1 MGTADR
7 ASAFAATN
15 QLNASVGKVTLVLG
29 QATLVSSNGVT
40 SALQKGSS
48 VKPGDRIETAGG
60 GHVHIRFVDDAL
72 VSVRPSSRLI
82 IEEYEYNPTKVL
94 DSQVRFKLETGV
106 ARAISGAAAESAKER
121 FRLNTPLVAIGV
133 RGTDFVV
140 NSQLDQTTAH
150 VNQGAIVMAPLG
162 AGCQASALGPCNTS
176 AATLVSAQMGNVL
189 AEYKD
194 GLGQPELKPYFVRS
208 TYFAAAP
215 DPDVR
220 SAKSPANP
228 AKVDVAAKPD
238 NSVIQVTS
246 VVSGGIFAAAV
257 EDLPHTPGPVEPPS
271 VTPPPQPSTPA
282 PVNPSTQPSIP
293 APVLPPTPPA
303 PPALVW
309 GHWVKPTGSGD
320 FSEPFRVAALGRD
333 VTVGNNDYVL
343 YRAPSDTGLTAI
355 QPSLGTVGFQLQQ
368 AHALFR
374 PWGGVNQEATAG
386 TGTLSINFATRQFQT
401 QLELN
406 HAAAGA
412 HTLTS
417 QGAVLSDGMF
427 GGATA
432 TQKVIGATTLDGKN
446 AGYMFEKNVDS
457 GVFNGIT
464 LWAR

>member
-1 MGTADR
+1 MVIPMLHRLFVLSATSSLLLLSMGTADR

-15 QLNASVGKVTLVLG
+15 QLNAPVGKVTLVLG

-82 IEEYEYNPTKVL
+82 IEEYEYNPAKVL
-94 DSQVRFKLETGV
+94 ESQVRFKLETGV

-215 DPDVR
+215 DPDAR
-220 SAKSPANP
+220 SARSPANP

-246 VVSGGIFAAAV
+246 VVSGGIFTAAV
-257 EDLPHTPGPVEPPS
+257 EELPHVPGPVEPP
-271 VTPPPQPSTPA
+271 VM
-282 PVNPSTQPSIP
+282 
-293 APVLPPTPPA
+293 PPTPPA

-343 YRAPSDTGLTAI
+343 YRAPSDTGLAAI

-417 QGAVLSDGMF
+417 QGVVLSDGMF

>member
-1 MGTADR
+1 MLHRLFVLSATSSLLLLSMGTADR

-15 QLNASVGKVTLVLG
+15 QLNAPVGKVTLVLG

-40 SALQKGSS
+40 SSLQKGSS

-82 IEEYEYNPTKVL
+82 IEEYEYNPAKVL
-94 DSQVRFKLETGV
+94 ESQVRFKLETGV

-215 DPDVR
+215 DPDAR

-246 VVSGGIFAAAV
+246 VVSGGIFTAAV
-257 EDLPHTPGPVEPPS
+257 EELPHVPGPVEPP
-271 VTPPPQPSTPA
+271 VM
-282 PVNPSTQPSIP
+282 
-293 APVLPPTPPA
+293 PPTPPA

-343 YRAPSDTGLTAI
+343 YRRPSDTGLTAI

-417 QGAVLSDGMF
+417 QGVVLSDGMF

>member
-15 QLNASVGKVTLVLG
+15 QLNAPVGKVTLVLG

-40 SALQKGSS
+40 SSLQKGSS

-82 IEEYEYNPTKVL
+82 IEEYEYNPAKVL
-94 DSQVRFKLETGV
+94 ESQVRFKLETGV

-215 DPDVR
+215 DPDAR

-246 VVSGGIFAAAV
+246 VVSGGIFTAAV
-257 EDLPHTPGPVEPPS
+257 EELPHVPGPVEPP
-271 VTPPPQPSTPA
+271 VM
-282 PVNPSTQPSIP
+282 
-293 APVLPPTPPA
+293 PPTPPA

-343 YRAPSDTGLTAI
+343 YRTPSDPGLTTI

-417 QGAVLSDGMF
+417 QGVVLSDGMF

>member
-82 IEEYEYNPTKVL
+82 IEEYEYNPAKVL
-94 DSQVRFKLETGV
+94 ESQVRFKLETGV

-246 VVSGGIFAAAV
+246 VVSGGIFTAAV
-257 EDLPHTPGPVEPPS
+257 EELPHVPGPVEPP
-271 VTPPPQPSTPA
+271 VM
-282 PVNPSTQPSIP
+282 
-293 APVLPPTPPA
+293 PPTPPA

-343 YRAPSDTGLTAI
+343 YRRPSDTGLTAI

>member
-1 MGTADR
+1 MLHRLFVLSATSSLLLLSMGTADR

-15 QLNASVGKVTLVLG
+15 QLNAPVGKVTLVLG

-40 SALQKGSS
+40 SSLQKGSS

-82 IEEYEYNPTKVL
+82 IEEYEYNPAKVL
-94 DSQVRFKLETGV
+94 ESQVRFKLETGV

-133 RGTDFVV
+133 RGTDCVV

-246 VVSGGIFAAAV
+246 VVSGGIFTAAV
-257 EDLPHTPGPVEPPS
+257 EELPHVPGPVEPP
-271 VTPPPQPSTPA
+271 VM
-282 PVNPSTQPSIP
+282 
-293 APVLPPTPPA
+293 PPTPPA

-343 YRAPSDTGLTAI
+343 YRRPSDTGLTAI

>member
-15 QLNASVGKVTLVLG
+15 QLNAPVGKVTLVLG

-82 IEEYEYNPTKVL
+82 IEEYEYNPAKVL
-94 DSQVRFKLETGV
+94 ESQVRFKLETGV

-215 DPDVR
+215 DPDAR
-220 SAKSPANP
+220 SAKSPASP

-246 VVSGGIFAAAV
+246 VVSGGIFTAAV
-257 EDLPHTPGPVEPPS
+257 EELPHVPGPVEPP
-271 VTPPPQPSTPA
+271 VMPPTPPA
-282 PVNPSTQPSIP
+282 
-293 APVLPPTPPA
+293 PPA

-320 FSEPFRVAALGRD
+320 FSEPFRVAALGRE
-333 VTVGNNDYVL
+333 VTVGNSDYVL
-343 YRAPSDTGLTAI
+343 YRRPSDAGLIAI

-386 TGTLSINFATRQFQT
+386 NGTLSINFATRQFQT

>member
-82 IEEYEYNPTKVL
+82 IEEYEYNPAKVL

-246 VVSGGIFAAAV
+246 VVSGGIFTAAV
-257 EDLPHTPGPVEPPS
+257 EELPHVPGPVEPP
-271 VTPPPQPSTPA
+271 VM
-282 PVNPSTQPSIP
+282 
-293 APVLPPTPPA
+293 PPTPPA

-333 VTVGNNDYVL
+333 VTVGNSDYVL

-386 TGTLSINFATRQFQT
+386 NGTLSINFATRQFQT

>member
-1 MGTADR
+1 MLHRLFVLSATSSLLLLSMGTADR

-15 QLNASVGKVTLVLG
+15 QLNAPVGKVTLVLG

-40 SALQKGSS
+40 SSLQKGSS

-82 IEEYEYNPTKVL
+82 IEEYEYNPAKVL
-94 DSQVRFKLETGV
+94 ESQVRFKLETGV

-220 SAKSPANP
+220 SAKSPASP

-246 VVSGGIFAAAV
+246 VVSGGIFTAAV
-257 EDLPHTPGPVEPPS
+257 EDLPHVPGPVEPP
-271 VTPPPQPSTPA
+271 
-282 PVNPSTQPSIP
+282 
-293 APVLPPTPPA
+293 VLPPTPPAPPA

-343 YRAPSDTGLTAI
+343 YRRPSDTGLTAI

>member
-15 QLNASVGKVTLVLG
+15 QLNAPVGKVTLVLG

-40 SALQKGSS
+40 SSLQKGSS

-82 IEEYEYNPTKVL
+82 IEEYEYNPAKVL
-94 DSQVRFKLETGV
+94 ESQVRFKLETGV

-215 DPDVR
+215 DPDAR
-220 SAKSPANP
+220 SARSPANP

-246 VVSGGIFAAAV
+246 VVSGGIFTAAV
-257 EDLPHTPGPVEPPS
+257 EELPHVPGPVEPP
-271 VTPPPQPSTPA
+271 VM
-282 PVNPSTQPSIP
+282 
-293 APVLPPTPPA
+293 PPTPPA

-343 YRAPSDTGLTAI
+343 YRTPSDPGLTAI

>member
-40 SALQKGSS
+40 SSLQKGSS

-82 IEEYEYNPTKVL
+82 IEEYEYNPAKVL
-94 DSQVRFKLETGV
+94 ESQVRFKLETGV

-215 DPDVR
+215 DPDAR

-246 VVSGGIFAAAV
+246 VVSGGIFTAAV
-257 EDLPHTPGPVEPPS
+257 EELPHVPGPVEPP
-271 VTPPPQPSTPA
+271 VM
-282 PVNPSTQPSIP
+282 
-293 APVLPPTPPA
+293 PPTPPA

-343 YRAPSDTGLTAI
+343 YRAPSDTGLAAI

>member
-94 DSQVRFKLETGV
+94 DSQVRFKLEKGV

-215 DPDVR
+215 DPDAR

-246 VVSGGIFAAAV
+246 VVSGGIFTAAV
-257 EDLPHTPGPVEPPS
+257 EELPHVPGPVEPP
-271 VTPPPQPSTPA
+271 VM
-282 PVNPSTQPSIP
+282 
-293 APVLPPTPPA
+293 PPTPPA

-333 VTVGNNDYVL
+333 VTVGNSDYVL

-386 TGTLSINFATRQFQT
+386 NGTLSINFATRQFQT

>member
-1 MGTADR
+1 MLHRLFVLSATSSLLLLSMGTADR

-40 SALQKGSS
+40 SSLQKGSS

-94 DSQVRFKLETGV
+94 DSQVRFKLEKGV

-215 DPDVR
+215 DPDAR

-246 VVSGGIFAAAV
+246 VVSGGIFTAAV
-257 EDLPHTPGPVEPPS
+257 EELPHVPGPVEPP
-271 VTPPPQPSTPA
+271 VM
-282 PVNPSTQPSIP
+282 
-293 APVLPPTPPA
+293 PPTPPA

-320 FSEPFRVAALGRD
+320 FSEPFRVAALGRE
-333 VTVGNNDYVL
+333 VTVGNSDYVL

-417 QGAVLSDGMF
+417 QGVVLSDGMF

>member
-15 QLNASVGKVTLVLG
+15 QLNAPVGKVTLVLG

-40 SALQKGSS
+40 SSLQKGSS

-82 IEEYEYNPTKVL
+82 IEEYEYNPAKVL
-94 DSQVRFKLETGV
+94 ESQVRFKLETGV

-208 TYFAAAP
+208 TYYAAAP
-215 DPDVR
+215 DPDAR

-246 VVSGGIFAAAV
+246 VVSGGIFTAAV
-257 EDLPHTPGPVEPPS
+257 EELPHVPGPVEPP
-271 VTPPPQPSTPA
+271 VM
-282 PVNPSTQPSIP
+282 
-293 APVLPPTPPA
+293 PPTPPA

-333 VTVGNNDYVL
+333 VTVGNSDYVL

-386 TGTLSINFATRQFQT
+386 NGTLSINFATRQFQT

>member
-94 DSQVRFKLETGV
+94 ESQVRFKLETGV

-215 DPDVR
+215 DPDAR
-220 SAKSPANP
+220 SARSPANP

-246 VVSGGIFAAAV
+246 VVSGGIFTAAV
-257 EDLPHTPGPVEPPS
+257 EELPHVPGPVEPP
-271 VTPPPQPSTPA
+271 VM
-282 PVNPSTQPSIP
+282 
-293 APVLPPTPPA
+293 PPTPPA

-333 VTVGNNDYVL
+333 VTVGNSDYVL

>member
-15 QLNASVGKVTLVLG
+15 QLNAPVGKVTLVLG

-40 SALQKGSS
+40 SSLQKGSS

-82 IEEYEYNPTKVL
+82 IEEYEYNPAKVL
-94 DSQVRFKLETGV
+94 ESQVRFKLETGV

-220 SAKSPANP
+220 SAKSPASP

-246 VVSGGIFAAAV
+246 VVSGGIFTAAV
-257 EDLPHTPGPVEPPS
+257 EDLPHVPGPVEPP
-271 VTPPPQPSTPA
+271 
-282 PVNPSTQPSIP
+282 
-293 APVLPPTPPA
+293 VLPPTPPAPPA

-343 YRAPSDTGLTAI
+343 YRRPSDTGLTAI

>member
-40 SALQKGSS
+40 SSLQKGSS

-82 IEEYEYNPTKVL
+82 IEEYEYNPAKVL
-94 DSQVRFKLETGV
+94 ESQVRFKLETGV

-215 DPDVR
+215 DPDAR

-246 VVSGGIFAAAV
+246 VVSGGIFTAAV
-257 EDLPHTPGPVEPPS
+257 EELPHVPGPVEPP
-271 VTPPPQPSTPA
+271 VM
-282 PVNPSTQPSIP
+282 
-293 APVLPPTPPA
+293 PPTPPA

-343 YRAPSDTGLTAI
+343 YRTPSDSGLTAI

>member
-215 DPDVR
+215 DPDAR

-246 VVSGGIFAAAV
+246 VVSGGIFTAAV
-257 EDLPHTPGPVEPPS
+257 EELPHVPGPVEPP
-271 VTPPPQPSTPA
+271 VM
-282 PVNPSTQPSIP
+282 
-293 APVLPPTPPA
+293 PPTPPA

-333 VTVGNNDYVL
+333 VTVGNSDYVL

-386 TGTLSINFATRQFQT
+386 NGTLSINFATRQFQT

>member
-1 MGTADR
+1 MVIPMLHRLFVLSATSSLLLLSMGTADR

-15 QLNASVGKVTLVLG
+15 QLNAPVGKVTLVLS

-246 VVSGGIFAAAV
+246 VVSGGIFTAAV
-257 EDLPHTPGPVEPPS
+257 EELPHVPGPVEPP
-271 VTPPPQPSTPA
+271 VM
-282 PVNPSTQPSIP
+282 
-293 APVLPPTPPA
+293 PPTPPA

-343 YRAPSDTGLTAI
+343 YRAPSDTGLAAI

>member
-1 MGTADR
+1 MLHRLFVLSATSSLLLLSMGTADR

-40 SALQKGSS
+40 SSLQKGSS

-82 IEEYEYNPTKVL
+82 IEEYEYNPAKVL
-94 DSQVRFKLETGV
+94 ESQVRFKLETGV

-215 DPDVR
+215 DPDAR

-246 VVSGGIFAAAV
+246 VVSGGIFTAAV
-257 EDLPHTPGPVEPPS
+257 EELPHVPGPVEPP
-271 VTPPPQPSTPA
+271 VM
-282 PVNPSTQPSIP
+282 
-293 APVLPPTPPA
+293 PPTPPA

-343 YRAPSDTGLTAI
+343 YRTPSDPGLTAI

-417 QGAVLSDGMF
+417 QGVVLSDGMF

>member
-15 QLNASVGKVTLVLG
+15 QLNASVGRVTLVLG

-82 IEEYEYNPTKVL
+82 IEEYEYNPAKVL
-94 DSQVRFKLETGV
+94 ESQVRFKLETGV

-215 DPDVR
+215 DPDAR
-220 SAKSPANP
+220 SARSPANP

-246 VVSGGIFAAAV
+246 VVSGGIFTAAV
-257 EDLPHTPGPVEPPS
+257 EELPHVPGPVEPP
-271 VTPPPQPSTPA
+271 VM
-282 PVNPSTQPSIP
+282 
-293 APVLPPTPPA
+293 PPTPPA

-343 YRAPSDTGLTAI
+343 YRRPSDTGLTAI

>member
-15 QLNASVGKVTLVLG
+15 QLNAPVGKVTLVLG

-215 DPDVR
+215 DPDAR

-246 VVSGGIFAAAV
+246 VVSGGIFTAAV
-257 EDLPHTPGPVEPPS
+257 EELPHVPGPVEPP
-271 VTPPPQPSTPA
+271 VM
-282 PVNPSTQPSIP
+282 
-293 APVLPPTPPA
+293 PPTPPA

-309 GHWVKPTGSGD
+309 GHWIKPTGSGD

-386 TGTLSINFATRQFQT
+386 NGTLSINFATRQFQT

>member
-94 DSQVRFKLETGV
+94 DSQVRFKLEKGV

-215 DPDVR
+215 DPDAR

-246 VVSGGIFAAAV
+246 VVSGGIFTAAV
-257 EDLPHTPGPVEPPS
+257 EELPHVPGPVEPP
-271 VTPPPQPSTPA
+271 VM
-282 PVNPSTQPSIP
+282 
-293 APVLPPTPPA
+293 PPTPPA

-343 YRAPSDTGLTAI
+343 YRRPSDTGLTAI

-417 QGAVLSDGMF
+417 QGVVLSDGMF

>member
-15 QLNASVGKVTLVLG
+15 QLNAFVGKVTLVLG

-82 IEEYEYNPTKVL
+82 IEEYEYNPAKVL
-94 DSQVRFKLETGV
+94 ESQVRFKLETGV

-215 DPDVR
+215 DPDAR
-220 SAKSPANP
+220 SARSPANP

-246 VVSGGIFAAAV
+246 VVSGGIFTAAV
-257 EDLPHTPGPVEPPS
+257 EELPHVPGPVEPP
-271 VTPPPQPSTPA
+271 VM
-282 PVNPSTQPSIP
+282 
-293 APVLPPTPPA
+293 PPTPPA

-343 YRAPSDTGLTAI
+343 YRTPSDSGLTAI

>member
-48 VKPGDRIETAGG
+48 VKSGDRIETAGG

-82 IEEYEYNPTKVL
+82 IEEYEYNPAKVL

-215 DPDVR
+215 DPDAR
-220 SAKSPANP
+220 SARSPANP

-246 VVSGGIFAAAV
+246 VVSGGIFTAAV
-257 EDLPHTPGPVEPPS
+257 EELPHVPGPVEPP
-271 VTPPPQPSTPA
+271 VM
-282 PVNPSTQPSIP
+282 
-293 APVLPPTPPA
+293 PPTPPA

-333 VTVGNNDYVL
+333 VTVGNSDYVL

>member
-15 QLNASVGKVTLVLG
+15 QLNAPVGKVTLVLG

-40 SALQKGSS
+40 SSLQKGSS

-82 IEEYEYNPTKVL
+82 IEEYEYNPAKVL
-94 DSQVRFKLETGV
+94 ESQVRFKLETGV

-215 DPDVR
+215 DPDAR
-220 SAKSPANP
+220 SARSPANP

-246 VVSGGIFAAAV
+246 VVSGGIFTAAV
-257 EDLPHTPGPVEPPS
+257 EELPHVPGPVEPP
-271 VTPPPQPSTPA
+271 VM
-282 PVNPSTQPSIP
+282 
-293 APVLPPTPPA
+293 PPTPPA

-343 YRAPSDTGLTAI
+343 YRAPSDTGLAAI

>member
-94 DSQVRFKLETGV
+94 DSQVRFKLEKGV

-220 SAKSPANP
+220 SAKSPASP

-246 VVSGGIFAAAV
+246 VVSGGIFTAAV
-257 EDLPHTPGPVEPPS
+257 EELPHVPGPVEPP
-271 VTPPPQPSTPA
+271 VM
-282 PVNPSTQPSIP
+282 
-293 APVLPPTPPA
+293 PPTPPA

-343 YRAPSDTGLTAI
+343 YRTPSDSGLTAI

>member
-15 QLNASVGKVTLVLG
+15 QLNAPVGKVTLVLG

-94 DSQVRFKLETGV
+94 DSQVRFKLEKGV

-246 VVSGGIFAAAV
+246 VVSGGIFTAAV
-257 EDLPHTPGPVEPPS
+257 EELPHVPGPVEPP
-271 VTPPPQPSTPA
+271 VM
-282 PVNPSTQPSIP
+282 
-293 APVLPPTPPA
+293 PPTPPA

-333 VTVGNNDYVL
+333 VTVGNSDYVL
-343 YRAPSDTGLTAI
+343 YRAPSDSGLTAI

-412 HTLTS
+412 HTLAS
-417 QGAVLSDGMF
+417 QGVVLSDGMF

>member
-1 MGTADR
+1 MLHRLFVLSATSSLLLLSMGTADR

-82 IEEYEYNPTKVL
+82 IEEYEYNPAKVL
-94 DSQVRFKLETGV
+94 ESQVRFKLETGV

-220 SAKSPANP
+220 SAKSPASP

-246 VVSGGIFAAAV
+246 VVSGGIFTAAV
-257 EDLPHTPGPVEPPS
+257 EDLPHVPGPVEPP
-271 VTPPPQPSTPA
+271 
-282 PVNPSTQPSIP
+282 
-293 APVLPPTPPA
+293 VLPPTPPAPPA

-343 YRAPSDTGLTAI
+343 YRRPSDTGLTAI

>member
-1 MGTADR
+1 MVIPMLHRLFVLSATSSLLLLSMGTADR

-40 SALQKGSS
+40 SSLQKGSS

-82 IEEYEYNPTKVL
+82 IEEYEYNPAKVL
-94 DSQVRFKLETGV
+94 ESQVRFKLEKGV

-215 DPDVR
+215 DPDAR

-246 VVSGGIFAAAV
+246 VVSGGIFTAAV
-257 EDLPHTPGPVEPPS
+257 EELPHVPGPVEP
-271 VTPPPQPSTPA
+271 
-282 PVNPSTQPSIP
+282 
-293 APVLPPTPPA
+293 PVLPPTPPA

-343 YRAPSDTGLTAI
+343 YRRPSDTGLTAI

>member
-15 QLNASVGKVTLVLG
+15 QLNAPVGKVTLVLG

-40 SALQKGSS
+40 SSLQKGSS

-82 IEEYEYNPTKVL
+82 IEEYEYNPAKVL
-94 DSQVRFKLETGV
+94 ESQVRFKLETGV

-215 DPDVR
+215 DPDAR

-246 VVSGGIFAAAV
+246 VVSGGIFTAAV
-257 EDLPHTPGPVEPPS
+257 EELPHVPGPVEPP
-271 VTPPPQPSTPA
+271 VM
-282 PVNPSTQPSIP
+282 
-293 APVLPPTPPA
+293 PPTPPA

-343 YRAPSDTGLTAI
+343 YRAPSDTGLAAI

>member
-15 QLNASVGKVTLVLG
+15 QLNAPVGKVTLVLG

-94 DSQVRFKLETGV
+94 DSQVRFKLEKGV

-220 SAKSPANP
+220 SAKSPASP

-246 VVSGGIFAAAV
+246 VVSGGIFTAAV
-257 EDLPHTPGPVEPPS
+257 EELPHVPGPVEPP
-271 VTPPPQPSTPA
+271 VM
-282 PVNPSTQPSIP
+282 
-293 APVLPPTPPA
+293 PPTPPA

-343 YRAPSDTGLTAI
+343 YRTPSDPGLTAI

-374 PWGGVNQEATAG
+374 PWGGVNQEATTG

-417 QGAVLSDGMF
+417 QGVVLSDGMF

>member
-15 QLNASVGKVTLVLG
+15 QLNAPVGKVTLVLG

-40 SALQKGSS
+40 SSLQKGSS

-82 IEEYEYNPTKVL
+82 IEEYEYNPAKVL
-94 DSQVRFKLETGV
+94 ESQVRFKLETGV

-215 DPDVR
+215 DPDAR
-220 SAKSPANP
+220 SARSPANP

-246 VVSGGIFAAAV
+246 VVSGGIFTAAV
-257 EDLPHTPGPVEPPS
+257 EELPHVPGPVEPP
-271 VTPPPQPSTPA
+271 VM
-282 PVNPSTQPSIP
+282 
-293 APVLPPTPPA
+293 PPTPPA

-343 YRAPSDTGLTAI
+343 YRAPSDTGLAAI

-417 QGAVLSDGMF
+417 QGVVLSDGMF

>member
-40 SALQKGSS
+40 SSLQKGSS

-82 IEEYEYNPTKVL
+82 IEEYEYNPAEVL

-246 VVSGGIFAAAV
+246 VVSGGIFTAAV
-257 EDLPHTPGPVEPPS
+257 EELPHVPGPVEPP
-271 VTPPPQPSTPA
+271 VM
-282 PVNPSTQPSIP
+282 
-293 APVLPPTPPA
+293 PPTPPA

-343 YRAPSDTGLTAI
+343 YRAPSDTGLAAI

-417 QGAVLSDGMF
+417 QGVVLSDGMF

>member
-15 QLNASVGKVTLVLG
+15 QLNAPVGKVTLVLG

-40 SALQKGSS
+40 SSLQKGSS

-82 IEEYEYNPTKVL
+82 IEEYEYNPAKVL
-94 DSQVRFKLETGV
+94 ESQVRFKLETGV

-150 VNQGAIVMAPLG
+150 VNHAAIVMAPLG

-215 DPDVR
+215 DPDAR
-220 SAKSPANP
+220 SARSPANP

-246 VVSGGIFAAAV
+246 VVSGGIFTAAV
-257 EDLPHTPGPVEPPS
+257 EELPHVPGPVEPP
-271 VTPPPQPSTPA
+271 VM
-282 PVNPSTQPSIP
+282 
-293 APVLPPTPPA
+293 PPTPPA

-343 YRAPSDTGLTAI
+343 YRTPSDSGLTAI

-417 QGAVLSDGMF
+417 QGVVLSDGMF

>member
-15 QLNASVGKVTLVLG
+15 QLNAPVGKVTLVLG

-40 SALQKGSS
+40 SSLQKGSS

-82 IEEYEYNPTKVL
+82 IEEYEYNPAKVL
-94 DSQVRFKLETGV
+94 ESQVRFKLETGV

-215 DPDVR
+215 DPDAR

-246 VVSGGIFAAAV
+246 VVSGGIFTAAV
-257 EDLPHTPGPVEPPS
+257 EELPHVPGPVEPP
-271 VTPPPQPSTPA
+271 VM
-282 PVNPSTQPSIP
+282 
-293 APVLPPTPPA
+293 PPTPPA

-343 YRAPSDTGLTAI
+343 YRAPSDTGLAAI

-417 QGAVLSDGMF
+417 QGVVLSDGMF

-457 GVFNGIT
+457 GIFNGIT

>member
-15 QLNASVGKVTLVLG
+15 QLNAPVGKVTLVLG

-40 SALQKGSS
+40 SSLQKGSS

-82 IEEYEYNPTKVL
+82 IEEYEYNPAKVL
-94 DSQVRFKLETGV
+94 ESQVRFKLETGV

-215 DPDVR
+215 DPDAR
-220 SAKSPANP
+220 SARSPANP

-246 VVSGGIFAAAV
+246 VVSGGIFTAAV
-257 EDLPHTPGPVEPPS
+257 EELPHVPGPVEPP
-271 VTPPPQPSTPA
+271 VM
-282 PVNPSTQPSIP
+282 
-293 APVLPPTPPA
+293 PPTPPA

>member
-1 MGTADR
+1 MVIPMLHRLFVLSATSSLLLLSMGTADR

-15 QLNASVGKVTLVLG
+15 QLNAPVGKVTLVLG

-40 SALQKGSS
+40 SSLQKGSS

-82 IEEYEYNPTKVL
+82 IEEYEYNPAKVL
-94 DSQVRFKLETGV
+94 ESQVRFKLETGV

-246 VVSGGIFAAAV
+246 VVSGGIFTAAV
-257 EDLPHTPGPVEPPS
+257 EELPHVPGPVEPP
-271 VTPPPQPSTPA
+271 VM
-282 PVNPSTQPSIP
+282 
-293 APVLPPTPPA
+293 PPTPPA

-343 YRAPSDTGLTAI
+343 YRAPSDTGLAAI

>member
-1 MGTADR
+1 MVIPMLHRLFVLSATSSLLLLSMGTADR

-82 IEEYEYNPTKVL
+82 IEEYEYNPAKVL
-94 DSQVRFKLETGV
+94 ESQVRFKLETGV

-215 DPDVR
+215 DPDAR
-220 SAKSPANP
+220 SARSPANP

-246 VVSGGIFAAAV
+246 VVSGGIFTAAV
-257 EDLPHTPGPVEPPS
+257 EELPHVPGPVEPP
-271 VTPPPQPSTPA
+271 VM
-282 PVNPSTQPSIP
+282 
-293 APVLPPTPPA
+293 PPTPPA

-333 VTVGNNDYVL
+333 VTVGNSDYVL

-417 QGAVLSDGMF
+417 QGVVLSDGMF